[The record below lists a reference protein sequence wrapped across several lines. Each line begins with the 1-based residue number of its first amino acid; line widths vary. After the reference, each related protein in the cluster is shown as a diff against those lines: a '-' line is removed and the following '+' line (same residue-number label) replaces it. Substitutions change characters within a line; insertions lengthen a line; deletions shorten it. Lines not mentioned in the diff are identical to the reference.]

1 MTTTHL
7 VTALGLATALC
18 ACVDGATTTPETS
31 TTAVELKSPASLCPT
46 GTPAALAP
54 AADQTIAFHLDAQG
68 VQRYACVAST
78 TGYAWTFIAP
88 GADLFRPGGDHGFA
102 VHHFAGPTWLADD
115 SSSIRGAKVAGATVD
130 ATAIPWLLL
139 DVVGHGGQAG
149 VMSNISTI
157 QRLSTTGGLAPATVC
172 DADHVGANADVL
184 YTARYFFY
192 TTNAEH
198 PEHNVRCGG

>member
-1 MTTTHL
+1 MITTHL
-7 VTALGLATALC
+7 LTSLGLATALC
-18 ACVDGATTTPETS
+18 ACVDGAATDTTS
-31 TTAVELKSPASLCPT
+31 AAVELKSPANLCPT

-88 GADLFRPGGDHGFA
+88 GADLFRSGGEHGFS
-102 VHHFAGPTWLADD
+102 VHHFAGPTWLAED

-130 ATAIPWLLL
+130 PTAIPWLLL
-139 DVVGHGGQAG
+139 NVVSHGGEPG
-149 VMSNISTI
+149 VMSGISSI
-157 QRLSTTGGLAPATVC
+157 QRLSTTGGNAPATGC
-172 DADHVGANADVL
+172 DADHVGANVDVL

-192 TTNAEH
+192 TTNADH